1 MQQRANRIRG
11 DGQTIAFV
19 PTMGYLHAGHVS
31 LMEEA
36 RRRAD
41 RVVLSVFVNPT
52 QFGPNED
59 LDSYPRDP
67 ERDMALAEKAGVDL
81 FFTPDKD
88 ALYPAG
94 YETYITQT
102 QLPEH
107 LCGLSRPGHFR
118 GVMTIVAKLFNI
130 VKPHYAVFGQ
140 KDYQQLAV
148 LRRMTADLNFDIRI
162 IGAPTV
168 RETDG
173 LAMSSR
179 NKYLSERQR
188 ASALALSRAL
198 DAARILTEKGAT
210 ESAALVASAS
220 ATIEAVPETRI
231 DYITICDP
239 DTLEDVE
246 TIDRPVLMAMAVRVG
261 NTRLIDNM
269 MLTPPAR
276 QPGGTE

>member
-1 MQQRANRIRG
+1 MQQRADQIRR
-11 DGQTIAFV
+11 DGHTVAFV
-19 PTMGYLHAGHVS
+19 PTMGYLHEGHVS
-31 LMEEA
+31 LMKEA
-36 RRRAD
+36 RRQAD
-41 RVVLSVFVNPT
+41 RVILSIFVNPT

-67 ERDMALAEKAGVDL
+67 ARDMALAEKAGVDL
-81 FFTPDKD
+81 VFTPDRNT
-88 ALYPAG
+88 LYPGG
-94 YETYITQT
+94 YETYVIQT

-130 VKPHYAVFGQ
+130 VKPHCAVFGQ

-148 LRRMTADLNFDIRI
+148 LRRMTADLNFDVRI

-179 NKYLSERQR
+179 NKYLSESQR
-188 ASALALSRAL
+188 TAAVCLFRSL
-198 DAARILTEKGAT
+198 DAARDLAEKGAT
-210 ESAALVASAS
+210 ESAALIKT
-220 ATIEAVPETRI
+220 ATAAIEAAADTQI

-239 DTLEDVE
+239 DTLEDVAV
-246 TIDRPVLMAMAVRVG
+246 IDRPVLMAMAVRIG
-261 NTRLIDNM
+261 QTRLIDNM
-269 MLTPPAR
+269 MLTPPA
-276 QPGGTE
+276 